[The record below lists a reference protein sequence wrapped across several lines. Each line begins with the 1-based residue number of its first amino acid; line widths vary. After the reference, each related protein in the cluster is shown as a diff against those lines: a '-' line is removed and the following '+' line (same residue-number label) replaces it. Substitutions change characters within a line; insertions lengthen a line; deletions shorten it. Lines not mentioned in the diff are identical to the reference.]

1 MSYLP
6 FVWGGGGGVC
16 VFGLNHFLAKE
27 LMVGKE

>member
-6 FVWGGGGGVC
+6 FVWGGGGGC

>member
-6 FVWGGGGGVC
+6 FVWGGGGC